1 MSLRKKPTDNTT
13 TELLGKCRRRCCM
26 CFSLDRDTR
35 QKNGQIAHIDRVSSN
50 SSIDNLAY
58 LCLEH
63 HNAYD
68 SKMSQS
74 KNYTP
79 HELLSY
85 KAELENYIF
94 TEWNKPIL
102 NSEISVDVFSGKYSH
117 SRENASADVEIK
129 YIGGNVLQIQGMAFW
144 GTESEF
150 GPNIGELDC
159 IAVLDG
165 NKAIFK
171 DKFHDEEYILEVTF
185 LGSKISISDNYIM
198 GYYGNGVSFT
208 GEYFKEATLTDN
220 IPENTTKI
228 EVMNVAVYG
237 CFTINEN
244 KNPTIDATCDE
255 INLVIQNSIKS
266 TNSKV
271 YSYKNAILLHQ
282 SQIPETLFS
291 ESSYEK
297 LNELIKQKIHD
308 VAHLASIHFYNNV
321 KENKLH
327 AIVNYNDYV
336 LNYSAPA
343 ETVQKLSNRI
353 LNLNDLT
360 KNESI
365 NISLNLFYLAYSQV
379 HLDMMLEEKDYK
391 NLHYTLDGC
400 EKLALEIKLSCD
412 NLPTANKS
420 EINEFLNFWL
430 SHCARYR
437 AIAFNEEKE
446 YHGAVSNIFKAIAIN
461 PFYPYTNYESLKADY
476 SKRYAVE
483 LVPTLNQ
490 MNELFPDIDVSCE
503 ENTAIAE
510 ELWQQIE
517 FKEVSYNYMILK
529 GIMYDTQDDK
539 DLINY
544 IEQELEKL
552 DNNSPFILIT
562 KSEIIRFLKKGTK
575 RINEMYAS
583 RLDDAINYL
592 RKAIALDSDFP
603 VLYTKIGSLLLMK
616 GANSFSPKSLKES
629 MEMYKKGGH
638 FLAQLGFRTRPKSSD

>member
-1 MSLRKKPTDNTT
+1 MSHRKQPTDVVQA
-13 TELLGKCRRRCCM
+13 ELLTKCRRRCCM
-26 CFSLDRDTR
+26 CYSLDRDNR
-35 QKNGQIAHIDRVSSN
+35 QKKGQVAHIDRDSSN
-50 SSIDNLAY
+50 SSIENLAY
-58 LCLEH
+58 LCLDH
-63 HNAYD
+63 HNDYD

-102 NSEISVDVFSGKYSH
+102 NSEISVDVFSGRYSH
-117 SRENASADVEIK
+117 SRENASADIEIK

-144 GTESEF
+144 GTEGEF

-165 NKAIFK
+165 NKAVFK
-171 DKFHDEEYILEVTF
+171 DKFHDEEYVFEVTF
-185 LGSKISISDNYIM
+185 LGSKISISDNNIL
-198 GYYGNGVSFT
+198 GYYGNGVCFS
-208 GEYFKEATLTDN
+208 GEYYKDATLTN
-220 IPENTTKI
+220 NTQNNTEKI

-237 CFTINEN
+237 CFIINEN
-244 KNPTIDATCDE
+244 KKPTIDSTCDE

-266 TNSKV
+266 ANSKV

-282 SQIPETLFS
+282 AHIPETLFS

-308 VAHLASIHFYNNV
+308 VAHLASIHFYSNE
-321 KENKLH
+321 KDSKLH

-353 LNLNDLT
+353 LNLNSLT
-360 KNESI
+360 RNESI
-365 NISLNLFYLAYSQV
+365 NISLNLFYLVYSQV

-400 EKLALEIKLSCD
+400 EKLALEVKLSCE
-412 NLPTANKS
+412 NLPIEYKL
-420 EINEFLNFWL
+420 EMNEFLNFWL
-430 SHCARYR
+430 SHCERYR
-437 AIAFNEEKE
+437 AVTLKNQKE
-446 YHGAVSNIFKAIAIN
+446 YHGAVSCIFKAISFN
-461 PFYPYTNYESLKADY
+461 PFYPYVNYSSLKADY

-483 LVPTLNQ
+483 LVPGFNEMQ
-490 MNELFPDIDVSCE
+490 ELFPEIDVTAE
-503 ENTAIAE
+503 ENLAVAAE
-510 ELWQQIE
+510 LSQQIE

-529 GIMYDTQDDK
+529 DIMYENQDDQ

-544 IEQELEKL
+544 IEKELDRL

-562 KSEIIRFLKKGTK
+562 KSEIIRFLKKGKK
-575 RINEMYAS
+575 RINAMYAS
-583 RLDDAINYL
+583 RLDDTIEYL
-592 RKAIALDSDFP
+592 RKAITLDSDLP

-616 GANSFSPKSLKES
+616 GIHMSSPKSINEGI
-629 MEMYKKGGH
+629 EMYKKGAH
-638 FLAQLGFRTRPKSSD
+638 FLVQLGFRMRPKSTK

>member
-1 MSLRKKPTDNTT
+1 MSQRKKPTDNITT
-13 TELLGKCRRRCCM
+13 VLLGKCRRRCCM
-26 CFSLDRDTR
+26 CFSLDRDAR

-79 HELLSY
+79 HELFSY
-85 KAELENYIF
+85 KTELENYIF

-102 NSEISVDVFSGKYSH
+102 NSEISRDVFSGKYSH
-117 SRENASADVEIK
+117 SRENASADIEIT
-129 YIGGNVLQIQGMAFW
+129 YIGGNVMQVQGMAFW

-165 NKAIFK
+165 NKATFK
-171 DKFHDEEYILEVTF
+171 DKFHDEEYIFEITF
-185 LGSKISISDNYIM
+185 LGSKIFISDNNIM
-198 GYYGNGVSFT
+198 GYYGNGVCFT
-208 GEYFKEATLTDN
+208 GEYYKETTSTTD
-220 IPENTTKI
+220 IQENPSKI

-237 CFTINEN
+237 CYSINEN
-244 KNPTIDATCDE
+244 KKPIIDTTCDE
-255 INLVIQNSIKS
+255 INLVIQNSVKS

-282 SQIPETLFS
+282 AQIPETLFS

-308 VAHLASIHFYNNV
+308 VAHLASIHFYNNQ

-336 LNYSAPA
+336 LSYSAPA
-343 ETVQKLSNRI
+343 ETVQKISNRI
-353 LNLNDLT
+353 LNLNSLT
-360 KNESI
+360 RNESI

-400 EKLALEIKLSCD
+400 EKLALEIKLSGEH
-412 NLPTANKS
+412 LPTEYKL
-420 EINEFLNFWL
+420 ELNEFLNFWL

-437 AIAFNEEKE
+437 SIAFRDDKE
-446 YHGAVSNIFKAIAIN
+446 YHGAVSSIFKAITLN
-461 PFYPYTNYESLKADY
+461 PFYPYTNYASLKADY

-483 LVPTLNQ
+483 LVPTLNE
-490 MNELFPDIDVSCE
+490 MNVLFPEIDVSSE

-517 FKEVSYNYMILK
+517 FKEVSYNYLILK
-529 GIMYDTQDDK
+529 EIMYDTQDDK

-544 IEQELEKL
+544 IEHELEKL

-575 RINEMYAS
+575 KINGIYES

-592 RKAIALDSDFP
+592 RTAIALDSDFP
-603 VLYTKIGSLLLMK
+603 VLYTKTGSLLLMK
-616 GANSFSPKSLKES
+616 GAHSFSPKSLKES
-629 MEMYKKGGH
+629 AEMYKKGAH
-638 FLAQLGFRTRPKSSD
+638 FLAQLGFRIRPKSSN